1 MSEAQTP
8 GGEGVHRG
16 RWAPNRA
23 IAATAAIAVL
33 AAVLLLNRLGA
44 SEVCNGNEAVE
55 GVFLQRMVE
64 HGELLFPLQNGTTP
78 MYKPPLFHWTGVA
91 LDRLLGIRQV
101 TPMDLRLPSAL
112 YGLGGIVLAMAF
124 GFRVFGPT
132 ASVLAGLTL
141 VASYQYIALGR
152 IGRVDMTLTFFIAL
166 ALFSF
171 AWWLPSREASKRG
184 ERADNALLY
193 LFALALGL
201 AVLTKGPVGAILPL
215 LAVAA
220 FVVVDRRFD
229 LIRALLE
236 PGPALLGLAV
246 ASSWYLACFVAGKDA
261 FLNRQLDAENFGR
274 FFGALGTM
282 PPWYYVKPLFLNSAP
297 ISVLAPLAV
306 FAALRTARRNALS
319 PTGSTSERTRSTL
332 LLFAL
337 FWIITVLFFSIAAYK
352 RRAYL
357 LPLWPPTAVL
367 LAWWVQSW
375 DRWQIKPWW
384 DSTWG
389 HWSVGSYLRTAYVVA
404 ALGLVVFNFGYIPER
419 EVRACANLTYRPA
432 ADEIRRV
439 LTPDD
444 TLYVY
449 GFKEELAPLQFY
461 LRRKVI
467 RLQGRLGDAAGGYV
481 LMPTD
486 AWERSRHDA
495 LDFEPVLTSTYGN
508 RKLVLVRRGKTYAH
522 RAETSLPR

>member
-1 MSEAQTP
+1 MSEMETP
-8 GGEGVHRG
+8 DGEGLHRG
-16 RWAPNRA
+16 RWTPNRA
-23 IAATAAIAVL
+23 IAAIAAIAVL

-44 SEVCNGNEAVE
+44 SDVCNGNEAVE

-64 HGELLFPLQNGTTP
+64 HGELLFPLQNGATP

-91 LDRLLGIRQV
+91 LDRLLGVRQV
-101 TPMDLRLPSAL
+101 TPLDLRLPSAL

-124 GFRVFGPT
+124 GFRMFSPT
-132 ASVLAGLTL
+132 AGVLAGLTL

-152 IGRVDMTLTFFIAL
+152 FGRVDMTLTFFIAL

-171 AWWLPSREASKRG
+171 AWWLPSREALKRG
-184 ERADNALLY
+184 GRADNALLY

-220 FVVVDRRFD
+220 FIVVDRRFD
-229 LIRALLE
+229 LIRELLE

-246 ASSWYLACFVAGKDA
+246 ASSWYLACLVAGKDA
-261 FLNRQLDAENFGR
+261 FLNRQLDAENLGR

-297 ISVLAPLAV
+297 ISALAPLAV
-306 FAALRTARRNALS
+306 FAALRTARQSGLS
-319 PTGSTSERTRSTL
+319 PIGSTSQRTRSTL
-332 LLFAL
+332 LLLAL

-357 LPLWPPTAVL
+357 LPLWPPAAVL
-367 LAWWVQSW
+367 LAWWVESW
-375 DRWQIKPWW
+375 DRWK
-384 DSTWG
+384 WG
-389 HWSVGSYLRTAYVVA
+389 GYLRTTYVVA
-404 ALGLVVFNFGYIPER
+404 VLGLVVFNFGYIPER

-439 LTPDD
+439 LTPGD
-444 TLYVY
+444 TLYLY

-461 LRRKVI
+461 LRRNVV

-481 LMPTD
+481 LMPAD